1 MTLSPHRCFTI
12 SIIQFWLLFCSSSHA
27 LDTWDTVGFGFRPYD
42 GTFDFSRLHSRV
54 LDLGP
59 LVEKNG
65 RLVRQKTTILEL
77 DNVSREKRVASGF
90 DELTSS
96 LKRDISVGGGFLGF
110 KTNLALHYRFETTK
124 GSDDFFSREATVI
137 QRGHL
142 RVVDSSIP
150 SLRELVLPNVGN
162 YLSSATPQQIFSTY
176 GTHVTTG
183 LVFGGMLELWSSSL
197 KSKFSSESEF
207 SLAADA
213 SFKSFVKGP
222 FSLTTVEKRLG
233 ERMESV
239 LGLIVKGGTFSVG
252 ENAESNWFQS
262 TESNS
267 QAIQFLSQGAIP
279 IWELIQKE
287 NQSKRVKDYYE
298 QIFGTRSMILK
309 RFESPSLNLFGRI
322 PHPEAQIYVPRGWKV
337 ISGGAEVQYYGSG
350 QLLTKSYPISE
361 NGIPVGWFVQSKDH
375 LRSDKGKIQA
385 FAVAVWDPFDSWD
398 VVARQTTS
406 SNATH
411 PRAQAFLPSS
421 SGYMVTGGGA
431 NTVWSHPGSLLVTSS
446 PTEGYSL
453 GWIASA
459 KSHLQTVPSRVIAY
473 VIGMR
478 PREGQNPP
486 ARERSSRFG
495 PAQHPSG
502 TIYAT
507 QGSCFVGG
515 GAKVSR
521 GGLGNM
527 LVDLIPSADGKTFSS
542 YAKDH
547 LEPDNQYLTIYGIEV
562 EGAHYVNNIETVLG
576 IDPTSI

>member
-1 MTLSPHRCFTI
+1 MTLSPHRCFTLSI
-12 SIIQFWLLFCSSSHA
+12 SLFWCLFCSSSHA

-42 GTFDFSRLHSRV
+42 GTFDFSRVNSRV
-54 LDLGP
+54 LDLGL

-77 DNVSREKRVASGF
+77 DNVRREKRVASGF
-90 DELTSS
+90 NELTVS

-110 KTNLALHYRFETTK
+110 KANVAMHYKFETTQR
-124 GSDDFFSREATVI
+124 SDYFFSRVAAIT
-137 QRGHL
+137 QRGQL

-150 SLRELVLPNVGN
+150 SLRELVFPNVAN
-162 YLSSATPQQIFSTY
+162 HLSSATPQQIFSTY

-207 SLAADA
+207 SLAAEA
-213 SFKSFVKGP
+213 SFKSFVKGS
-222 FSLTTVEKRLG
+222 FSLTTAEKRLV

-239 LGLIVKGGTFSVG
+239 EGLIVKGGTFSVG

-267 QAIQFLSQGAIP
+267 QAIKFLSQGAVP
-279 IWELIQKE
+279 VWELIQNE
-287 NQSKRVKDYYE
+287 AQSKRVKEYYQ

-309 RFESPSLNLFGRI
+309 RFESPSLSSLGRV
-322 PHPEAQIYVPRGWKV
+322 PHPEAQVYVPRGWKV
-337 ISGGAEVQYYGSG
+337 ISGGAEVQYYGVG
-350 QLLTKSYPISE
+350 QLLTKSYPILE
-361 NGIPVGWFVQSKDH
+361 RGIPVGWFAQSKDH
-375 LRSDKGKIQA
+375 LRSDRGKIQA
-385 FAVAVWDPFDSWD
+385 FAVALWDPFNSWD
-398 VVARQTTS
+398 VIVRQTTS
-406 SNATH
+406 LNAAH
-411 PRAQAFLPSS
+411 PRAHAFLPSF

-431 NTVWSHPGSLLVTSS
+431 NTLWNEPGSLLVTSA
-446 PTEGYSL
+446 PTEGRSL

-459 KSHLQTVPSRVIAY
+459 KDHLQSAPSRVIAY

-478 PREGQNPP
+478 PREGRNPP
-486 ARERSSRFG
+486 ARERSTRFG

-527 LVDLIPSADGKTFSS
+527 LVNLIPGAEGKAFSS
-542 YAKDH
+542 YSKDH
-547 LEPDNQYLTIYGIEV
+547 LEPDHQYLTIYGIEV
-562 EGAHYVNNIETVLG
+562 EGAHYVDNIEAVLG
-576 IDPTSI
+576 IDPTSF